1 MAGSYPDAPSFRI
14 AYDEDGT
21 VMIEMRSANDQP
33 FGGDLAGRFNAMFL
47 PPTEL
52 VTADKE
58 EFNDEDSV
66 TQRNSGGPGSPDWSY
81 SWIFPEKRDIFGFFG
96 YAAHNGAQRVK
107 ELESST
113 NSNNGI
119 TGDWVQLDD
128 VVNTPDG
135 GLVDWSVEQSYREFI
150 EQVDSTGARSL
161 RVRMEPGKGAPS
173 AADQCHFKAFH
184 IYGTIADSANPDR
197 LLFIDDGTGLAYDE
211 VQDWGDIPRGSV
223 HDKKIRILNNS
234 ATLAATSNVISFEA
248 LYQAGHEW
256 YTIRDDS
263 LASTLMSTSIT
274 IDGPIAAGARYPV
287 STSLT
292 LRLTVPDDEDLGPN
306 SARLH
311 LETGTWA

>member
-1 MAGSYPDAPSFRI
+1 
-14 AYDEDGT
+14 
-21 VMIEMRSANDQP
+21 MIEMRSANDQP

-52 VTADKE
+52 VQADKE
-58 EFNDEDSV
+58 ELNDEDSV
-66 TQRNSGGPGSPDWSY
+66 TFRNSGGPGTPDWAY
-81 SWIFPEKRDIFGFFG
+81 AWIWPEKRDLFGFYG
-96 YAAHNGAQRVK
+96 YAAHNGAQRVR

-113 NSNNGI
+113 DSNNGI
-119 TGDWVQLDD
+119 TGEWVSIDD
-128 VVNTPDG
+128 SVSANHGPDG
-135 GLVDWSVEQSYREFI
+135 GLVDWSVEQSYREFT
-150 EQVDSTGARSL
+150 QGFNSTGTRAL

-173 AADQCHFKAFH
+173 SADSAHFKAFH
-184 IYGTIADSANPDR
+184 VYGTIADSANPDR
-197 LLFIDDGTGLAYDE
+197 LLFINDDTGLAYDE

-263 LASTLMSTSIT
+263 LASTLFSTELT
-274 IDGPIAAGARYPV
+274 VDGPIAAGARYPL

-311 LETGTWA
+311 MVTGTWA